1 MSSLAGLFRRSALAS
16 AVVLMS
22 AGLVPAVASASTGS
36 QGAWTCTGGSVPP
49 GTYASITVTGICNVD
64 AGNVTVRG
72 DVTIRT
78 GGGLNAGFGGSDIR
92 IGRDLVVLRN
102 GLLVLGCEP
111 VFFVCFN
118 DPDQTVG
125 TFVTHHRVGG
135 NLVSQSGLLVLA
147 HHSWIGGSVTQQGGG
162 GGVNCTT
169 FPLGPNGP
177 PAYSDYEDNVIGAD
191 ATVVGLR
198 TCWAGFIRNT
208 VGHDV
213 VFSNNYMGD
222 PDGNEV
228 VANTVAHNL
237 FCFGNKP
244 AAQIGDSMGAKN
256 DVDGHAYGQCRALSV
271 A

>member
-22 AGLVPAVASASTGS
+22 AGLVPAVASAATVSH
-36 QGAWTCTGGSVPP
+36 GAWTCTGGSVAP

-64 AGNVTVRG
+64 SGNVTVRG

-78 GGGLNAGFGGSDIR
+78 GGGLNAGFGGSNIS
-92 IGRDLVVLRN
+92 IGHDLVVLRN

-111 VFFVCFN
+111 NFFICFN

-125 TFVTHHRVGG
+125 TFVTNDRVAG
-135 NLVSQSGLLVLA
+135 NLVSQSGMLVLA
-147 HHSWIGGSVTQQGGG
+147 HHSWIGGSVIQQGGG

-177 PAYSDYEDNVIGAD
+177 PAYSDYEDNVIRGD

-198 TCWAGFIRNT
+198 TCWAGFIRNR

-213 VFSNNYMGD
+213 VFSNNFMGD

-228 VANTVAHNL
+228 VSNKVGHNL

-244 AAQIGDSMGAKN
+244 AAQIGDSMGALN
-256 DVDGHAYGQCRALSV
+256 DVEGQAYGQCRKLSV
-271 A
+271 H